1 MVDPHALI
9 DVQFMNQFIIDFYE
23 NLFTYVNF
31 LNFGYFGYMI
41 YLDYDLMGMLY
52 FFCLLN
58 DLLNGFLLLET
69 MQIMIF
75 SSKNREGYYLI
86 RSFLFTL
93 FIFI

>member
-9 DVQFMNQFIIDFYE
+9 DVQLMNQFIIDFYE

-31 LNFGYFGYMI
+31 LNFGYFDYMI
-41 YLDYDLMGMLY
+41 YLDYDLMEMLY

-58 DLLNGFLLLET
+58 DLLNGFLLLEI

-75 SSKNREGYYLI
+75 SSKNREGCCLI